1 MSQMTIDG
9 YTAKITYDAELDQF
23 RGEILGLNGGADF
36 YGRTPAELRREFR
49 KSLKVFHEVC
59 REKGIDPRRK
69 FSGRF
74 NLRIS
79 PELHQRL
86 AALAEASGKSLNT
99 LVEDQLAKATRS
111 RS

>member
-1 MSQMTIDG
+1 MSHMTVNG
-9 YTAKITYDAELDQF
+9 YTAKIIFDPELDQF

-36 YGRTPAELRREFR
+36 YGRTPTELRREFR
-49 KSLKVFHEVC
+49 KSLKVFHDVC
-59 REKGIDPRRK
+59 REKGINPRRQ

-86 AALAEASGKSLNT
+86 AALAEASGKSLNA
-99 LVEDQLAKATRS
+99 LVEDQLAKATR
-111 RS
+111 

>member
-1 MSQMTIDG
+1 MSHMTLDG
-9 YTAKITYDAELDQF
+9 HTAKITYDPELDQF

-36 YGRTPAELRREFR
+36 YGRTPTELRREFR

-59 REKGIDPRRK
+59 REKGINPRRK

-74 NLRIS
+74 NLRIN

-86 AALAEASGKSLNT
+86 AALAEASGKSLNA
-99 LVEDQLAKATRS
+99 LVEDQLAKATRA